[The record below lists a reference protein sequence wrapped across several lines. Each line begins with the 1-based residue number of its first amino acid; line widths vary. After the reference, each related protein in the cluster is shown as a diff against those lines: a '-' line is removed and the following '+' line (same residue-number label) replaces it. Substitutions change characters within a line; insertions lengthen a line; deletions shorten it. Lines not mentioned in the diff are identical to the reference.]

1 MSNEVKPA
9 ASTPAPLS
17 GAQFLEELER
27 KHTYVLDELDAL
39 NARIESV
46 LKLCVETRQMAGPG
60 LAQPIGL

>member
-9 ASTPAPLS
+9 ASASAPLS
-17 GAQFLEELER
+17 GTQFLEALES

-46 LKLCVETRQMAGPG
+46 LKLYVEGRQTSGTG
-60 LAQPIGL
+60 S